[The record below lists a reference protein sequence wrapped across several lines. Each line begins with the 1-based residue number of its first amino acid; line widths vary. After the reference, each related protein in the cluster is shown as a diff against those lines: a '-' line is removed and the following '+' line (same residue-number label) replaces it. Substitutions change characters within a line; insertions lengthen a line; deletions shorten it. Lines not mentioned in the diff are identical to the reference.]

1 MNEHCLNWRDFKTP
15 NLILVTALF
24 TTSTYYLVNLVF
36 QKKIIEYRLRVGGI
50 FVKIEG

>member
-1 MNEHCLNWRDFKTP
+1 MSAERWRDFKAP

-36 QKKIIEYRLRVGGI
+36 QKK
-50 FVKIEG
+50 